1 MNGSTDDVGVG
12 VERLTITYQ
21 QKHKVTRALDD
32 VSVTVR
38 RGDLLVLLGPSG
50 SGKSTL
56 LNGIA
61 GLLTPTE
68 GRITV
73 AGRDVF
79 RSGRGAINLPPN
91 DRNLGMIFQAYSL
104 WPHMSVAENV
114 AYPLKRRGRP
124 QAEITKRVTAALE
137 LVRCD
142 HLAGQ
147 HPGQL
152 SGGQQQRIALARAIV
167 AEPAV
172 LLFDEPLSNLDANLR
187 HQLRNEIAA
196 LHGRLGFSGVYVTHD
211 QAEALSLGTHVAVMN
226 TARIEQIGTPRQ
238 IHDQPATA
246 YVASFMGA
254 NVFDGTAV
262 ASAAVDTVF
271 GRFGSAGPVPSGPVS
286 VAAFPQ
292 RIAVVR
298 NPGGRAGVVQV
309 RYMGTSVEYTLAAG
323 DTAISV
329 IAPTD
334 AETLGPGER
343 VDLVIRPENVLAFP
357 KPG

>member
-1 MNGSTDDVGVG
+1 MSDSSNDVGVG

-21 QKHKVTRALDD
+21 QKNKATKALDD
-32 VSVTVR
+32 VSINVR

-56 LNGIA
+56 LNAIA

-79 RSGRGAINLPPN
+79 RSAKPAVNLPPN
-91 DRNLGMIFQAYSL
+91 SRNLGMIFQAYSL
-104 WPHMSVAENV
+104 WPHMTVAENV
-114 AYPLKRRGRP
+114 AYPLKRRNLP
-124 QAEITKRVTAALE
+124 AAEIQQRVAAALG
-137 LVRCD
+137 LVRCERF
-142 HLAGQ
+142 AGQ

-196 LHGRLGFSGVYVTHD
+196 LHSRLQFSGVYVTHD
-211 QAEALSLGTHVAVMN
+211 QAEALSLGSQVAVMN
-226 TARIEQIGTPRQ
+226 TARVEQVGSPQQ
-238 IHDQPATA
+238 IHDQPASA

-254 NVFDGTAV
+254 NIFDGTAD
-262 ASAAVDTVF
+262 ASGAIDTVF
-271 GRFGSAGPVPSGPVS
+271 GRLQSAGRIAAGPVS
-286 VAAFPQ
+286 VAIYPQ
-292 RIAVVR
+292 RVAAAKHAD
-298 NPGGRAGVVQV
+298 GKASVVQV
-309 RYMGTSVEYTLAAG
+309 KYMGTSVEYTLQAG
-323 DTAISV
+323 DTSFNV

-334 AETLGPGER
+334 GETFSMGER
-343 VDLVIRPENVLAFP
+343 VDLVVRPENVLAFP
-357 KPG
+357 KR